1 MFLSNIVLKAKEYV
15 KLFLVNIDEKHW
27 YYYHNLGHTLDV
39 FERVSYLSGKEWLN
53 EELTELIQIS
63 ALFHDTW
70 FKKQYDKNEIIWAQ
84 IAEEFLKE
92 NNFPEDKIDII
103 KNLILATIP
112 NKEPMSHLEEMI
124 KDADMD
130 NLWREDFFDKN
141 ENIYKELKIVK
152 KIDMYKKTWLE
163 DTLKLLQNYKF
174 YTETEIQERSEQFLK
189 NKKELENKLKN
200 YS

>member
-39 FERVSYLSGKEWLN
+39 FERASYLAKKEWLN
-53 EELTELIQIS
+53 EELIELIQIA

-70 FKKQYDKNEIIWAQ
+70 FKKQYDKNEVIWAQ

-92 NNFPEDKIDII
+92 NNFPEDKIDIV
-103 KNLILATIP
+103 KNIILATIP
-112 NKEPMSHLEEMI
+112 TKEPMSHLEEII

-130 NLWREDFFDKN
+130 NLWREDFIDKN
-141 ENIYKELKIVK
+141 ENLYKELKIIK
-152 KIDMYKKTWLE
+152 KLYINKKTWLE
-163 DTLKLLQNYKF
+163 NTLKLLQNHKF
-174 YTETEIQERSEQFLK
+174 YTETEIQERFEQFEQY
-189 NKKELENKLKN
+189 KKELENRLKN
-200 YS
+200 I

>member
-1 MFLSNIVLKAKEYV
+1 MFQSNIVLKAKGYV

-39 FERVSYLSGKEWLN
+39 FERTSYLVYKEWLN
-53 EELTELIQIS
+53 EELQELVQIA

-70 FKKQYDKNEIIWAQ
+70 FKKQYDKNEIIWTQ

-103 KNLILATIP
+103 KNIILATIP
-112 NKEPMSHLEEMI
+112 TKEPMSHLEEMI

-130 NLWREDFFDKN
+130 NLWREDFLDKN
-141 ENIYKELKIVK
+141 ENLYKELKMIK
-152 KIDMYKKTWLE
+152 KLDINEKTWLE

-174 YTETEIQERSEQFLK
+174 YTETEIQERSEQFEQ
-189 NKKELENKLKN
+189 NKKELKNKLKN
-200 YS
+200 L